1 MTRRATKQVALDKYG
16 LEIVGSGRYQMREET
31 QKTRASTLWYVMEEW
46 GLCQLSAGFLSL

>member
-31 QKTRASTLWYVMEEW
+31 QKTGASTLWYVMEEW